1 MKHRP
6 VLVMKAGVAELKR
19 IVMTALR
26 FGGDDYAAAEGVLFW
41 TVVVL
46 LVLSLGASA
55 AWEIAHW

>member
-6 VLVMKAGVAELKR
+6 VLVLKAGAAELKR
-19 IVMTALR
+19 IVLTALR

-41 TVVVL
+41 TVVAL
-46 LVLSLGASA
+46 LILSLGASA